1 MQKARK
7 APRAPATSVM
17 IDGRR
22 YKAPIPNPFLEMI
35 RSEGGIKIVTPHPN
49 DSSAR
54 RRPRREKGPS
64 AASLREIPPLRDDSK
79 TKAKPNPYLERIRRS
94 GGIVIRP
101 R

>member
-7 APRAPATSVM
+7 APRAPTRGVL

-35 RSEGGIKIVTPHPN
+35 RSEGGLKIVVPHPN
-49 DSSAR
+49 ESGAR

-64 AASLREIPPLRDDSK
+64 SASLRGIPPLRKASK
-79 TKAKPNPYLERIRRS
+79 PKPNPYLERIRRS
-94 GGIVIRP
+94 GGIIIRP